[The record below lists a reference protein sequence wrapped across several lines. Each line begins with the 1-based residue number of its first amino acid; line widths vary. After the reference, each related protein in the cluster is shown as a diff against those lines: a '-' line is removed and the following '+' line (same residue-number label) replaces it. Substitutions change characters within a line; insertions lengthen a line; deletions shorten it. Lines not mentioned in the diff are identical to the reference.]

1 MIFFGHFRGKGVFW
15 TFKIFRIFD
24 HFIAFK
30 YLGHLR
36 DLVVFWSFIYIFRG
50 FLVILE
56 ILRVLGSV

>member
-15 TFKIFRIFD
+15 TFQIFRIFD
-24 HFIAFK
+24 HFVAFK
-30 YLGHLR
+30 YLGHFR
-36 DLVVFWSFIYIFRG
+36 GLVVFCSFYIFSRG